1 MIRRQPRR
9 NVEDSSSSG
18 ALNDLSFLLIIF
30 FIVIAGFNVNKG
42 FLLNL
47 PSKEKPLVVNS
58 NDILKCELDESGALF
73 LDGKKIKMEEL
84 SHKISAKLKSQP
96 NMTFLLTI
104 NPETHY
110 QKVIDV
116 VSAIRKLKVE
126 NFSFRMKREKL

>member
-1 MIRRQPRR
+1 MIKRPPRR
-9 NVEDSSSSG
+9 NIEDSSSSG

-47 PSKEKPLVVNS
+47 PSKEKPIVVNT

-73 LDGKKIKMEEL
+73 LDGQEIKMESL
-84 SHKISAKLKSQP
+84 SQKIEKKLKGQP

-110 QKVIDV
+110 QNVIDV
-116 VSAIRKLKVE
+116 VAAIRKLKVE
-126 NFSFRMKREKL
+126 NFSFRMK

>member
-1 MIRRQPRR
+1 MIKRPPRR
-9 NVEDSSSSG
+9 NIEDSSSSG

-47 PSKEKPLVVNS
+47 PSKEKPIVVNT
-58 NDILKCELDESGALF
+58 NDILKCELDQNGALF
-73 LDGKKIKMEEL
+73 LDGQEIKLEALSKKI
-84 SHKISAKLKSQP
+84 SDKLKAQP

-110 QKVIDV
+110 QNIIDV
-116 VSAIRKLKVE
+116 VAAIRKLKVE
-126 NFSFRMKREKL
+126 NFSFRMK

>member
-47 PSKEKPLVVNS
+47 PSKEKPIVVNT
-58 NDILKCELDESGALF
+58 NDILKCELDQNGALF
-73 LDGKKIKMEEL
+73 LDGKNIKLEEL
-84 SHKISAKLKSQP
+84 SQKISAKLKAQP

-110 QKVIDV
+110 QNVIDV
-116 VSAIRKLKVE
+116 VAAIRKLKVE
-126 NFSFRMKREKL
+126 NFSFRMK

>member
-1 MIRRQPRR
+1 MIKRPPRR
-9 NVEDSSSSG
+9 NTEDSSSSG

-47 PSKEKPLVVNS
+47 PSKEKPIVINT
-58 NDILKCELDESGALF
+58 NDILKCDLDQNGALF
-73 LDGKKIKMEEL
+73 IDGQEIKLEALSKKI
-84 SHKISAKLKSQP
+84 SDKLKTQP

-110 QKVIDV
+110 QNVIDV
-116 VSAIRKLKVE
+116 VAAIRKLKVE
-126 NFSFRMKREKL
+126 NFSFRMK

>member
-9 NVEDSSSSG
+9 NTEDSSSSG

-47 PSKEKPLVVNS
+47 PSKEKPIVVNT
-58 NDILKCELDESGALF
+58 NDILKCDLDQNGALF
-73 LDGKKIKMEEL
+73 LDGQEIKLEALSKKI
-84 SHKISAKLKSQP
+84 SDKLKAQP

-110 QKVIDV
+110 QNVIDV
-116 VSAIRKLKVE
+116 VAAIRKLKVE
-126 NFSFRMKREKL
+126 NFSFRMK